1 MNLSLI
7 AIFVVC
13 VAIFA
18 TSAFGGLPVGIG
30 IGIMEGAIVLVL
42 LQFNVDIA
50 EGLACALMFRSLYTL
65 APVILV
71 IVSSAYI
78 SVLSKNSCKNLGF

>member
-30 IGIMEGAIVLVL
+30 IMEGAIVLVL
-42 LQFNVDIA
+42 LQFNVDI
-50 EGLACALMFRSLYTL
+50 ACALMFRSLYTL

>member
-18 TSAFGGLPVGIG
+18 TSAFGGLPVG

-78 SVLSKNSCKNLGF
+78 SVLSKTLVKI